1 MRVLI
6 ADDDRVSRR
15 LLRAILEKNH
25 CEVVEA
31 EDGSGAWAALQ
42 KPDSP
47 RLAILDWM
55 MPGMDGTQICNG
67 LRKRTSELYVYVLLL
82 TTKNLKADVI
92 SGLEAGADDYLT
104 KPFDVEELLARLR
117 IGKRII
123 DLQGKLI
130 AAREAL
136 RNSATHDFLT
146 DLWNR
151 RAVVD
156 LLKSELNRTQRQHE
170 SLSIIILDI
179 DHFKAIND
187 TYGHQVGD
195 TVLREVANKLSS
207 IVRPYDAAGRYGGEE
222 FLIVLP
228 RCDEH
233 DSVEIAERI
242 RARIGD
248 YPVDTY
254 AGRIS
259 VTASLGVS
267 TAGGGNSVEFEAFL
281 RSADDALYRAK
292 RAGRNRVEVAALTS
306 IPGNG
311 ASVIE
316 SLPVAGGHKTGAL
329 V

>member
-1 MRVLI
+1 MKMRVLI

-15 LLRAILEKNH
+15 LLNVILEKNH
-25 CEVVEA
+25 YEVVEA
-31 EDGSGAWAALQ
+31 EDGSEAWAALQ
-42 KPDSP
+42 QPDSP

-55 MPGMDGTQICNG
+55 MPKMDGIQICQE
-67 LRKRTSELYVYVLLL
+67 LRKSASELYVYVLLL
-82 TTKNLKADVI
+82 TTKNLKADVV

-104 KPFDVEELLARLR
+104 KPFHAQELLARLR

-136 RNSATHDFLT
+136 RDAATHDSLT
-146 DLWNR
+146 GLWNR
-151 RAVVD
+151 TVVVD
-156 LLKSELNRTQRQHE
+156 LLKGELNRTQRQYGF
-170 SLSIIILDI
+170 LSIIMLDV

-195 TVLREVANKLSS
+195 TVLCEVAKRLTSV
-207 IVRPYDAAGRYGGEE
+207 VRPYDAAGRYGGEE

-233 DSVEIAERI
+233 DSVDIAERI
-242 RARIGD
+242 RACIDD

-254 AGRIS
+254 AGRVS

-267 TAGGGNSVEFEAFL
+267 ITGGDNSVEFESFL
-281 RSADDALYRAK
+281 RCADDALYRAK
-292 RAGRNRVEVAALTS
+292 KSGRNRVEVTDLTS
-306 IPGNG
+306 MPGVFT
-311 ASVIE
+311 SVNE
-316 SLPVAGGHKTGAL
+316 SSPVGERA
-329 V
+329 